1 MTLAPE
7 EIEKRYR
14 LLPCISLSWIKR
26 LKALGVTVDALCE
39 PDFPASGHVV
49 FFDGSRFEFVA
60 DAHGGQAFEAMLLLA
75 LDEFGEVCDIVAYDP
90 RRKLKAFWLGNAPLL
105 GLEQVWLPRLDPQGA
120 LTVFADPVEWL
131 LGDRLGVV
139 VVHPARAASIL
150 RNVEPLQVSSA
161 PFGRRLGA
169 LINPRLPRI
178 YAPAEEILPLT

>member
-1 MTLAPE
+1 MTLSPE
-7 EIEKRYR
+7 EIEKRYQ

-60 DAHGGQAFEAMLLLA
+60 DAHGGEAFEAMLLLA

-90 RRKLKAFWLGNAPLL
+90 RRKLNASWLGNAPLL

-131 LGDRLGVV
+131 LGTASASLSCTPHGRHRSSATRSPCRSA
-139 VVHPARAASIL
+139 HPALAGTS
-150 RNVEPLQVSSA
+150 VH
-161 PFGRRLGA
+161 
-169 LINPRLPRI
+169 
-178 YAPAEEILPLT
+178 